1 MSSQTFISLLSVFQ
15 KPLEGI
21 ISMLAATIHIEMPG
35 RTQTREHKYTAQV
48 PSGMCAGSALDLR
61 ALSIVSGR
69 SCWVL
74 CIDALVL
81 ACDGSLLD
89 ALSIAVRVSSLP
101 SLPFLSCAKFAPQA
115 SFFEVPWCAS
125 VERSL
130 GCAQAALQDTRIPL
144 GEGGATE
151 DPNEEPELELD
162 DDPANAKHV
171 DVSRVPVIVT
181 VCQASPCHLRLA
193 LTSYIER

>member
-21 ISMLAATIHIEMPG
+21 IPMLAATIHIEMPG

-74 CIDALVL
+74 CMDALVL

-89 ALSIAVRVSSLP
+89 ALSIAVRVSCLP
-101 SLPFLSCAKFAPQA
+101 SLSFLSCAILAPQA
-115 SFFEVPWCAS
+115 SLFVPRCAS
-125 VERSL
+125 VTRAFEDV
-130 GCAQAALQDTRIPL
+130 QAALQDTRIPL
-144 GEGGATE
+144 VEVGATE
-151 DPNEEPELELD
+151 DPSEEPELELD

-181 VCQASPCHLRLA
+181 VCQASPCHLRSA
-193 LTSYIER
+193 PTSCIER